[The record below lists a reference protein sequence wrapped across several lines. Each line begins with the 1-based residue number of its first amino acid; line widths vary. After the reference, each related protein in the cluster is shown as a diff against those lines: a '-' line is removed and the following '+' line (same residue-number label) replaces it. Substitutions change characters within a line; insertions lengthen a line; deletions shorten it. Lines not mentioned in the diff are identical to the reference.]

1 MATLFISYS
10 SNDRDIVKRIAID
23 LRSNG
28 FDVWLDEW
36 EIKVGQSIVK
46 SVGRGIDEADF
57 VVLVLSSNSVKSGW
71 VEVEW
76 SSAYWDQIR
85 DGEIR
90 LLPILLDKCKLPT
103 LLKSIKYADFRGD
116 YKNGMRELISSL
128 QQYTNVVNKVDVI
141 RFASDRYLWR
151 DSKDAIAFKN
161 VMERWGFEH
170 FSDYDDEILIRDSE
184 NLPVKTKHI
193 HKNINTNS
201 SINKLRNSYEKALK
215 LSSEENSKKILA
227 KSRKKIDE
235 MTKELGISYS
245 DAYSTIMTSETIEMI
260 TECVEEPFK
269 TFIFSLDGAID
280 VNEEKWMDNTEAALD
295 YGTKIIKLILD
306 VGRRYNNETVEA
318 DTDEILEWMINILYI
333 TGGTPRQMTGFPTL
347 GLNPFPSYDLRIS
360 ALQANLDGDK
370 KLGLAIT
377 LAWFFSLF
385 VENDYERRLSIIE
398 EYLDR
403 LEWCEEE
410 GDGEILLAFLKFAL
424 IENELDIPRK
434 TMIKLLDAK
443 AKHFSEANYFFLD
456 EEGEQDKEIVE
467 TLVTTLENLA
477 DQLRKL

>member
-10 SNDRDIVKRIAID
+10 SNDKDVVKKIAVD
-23 LRSNG
+23 LRSTG

-46 SVGRGIDEADF
+46 SVERGIDEADF

-71 VEVEW
+71 VEAEW
-76 SSAYWDQIR
+76 SSAYWNQIR

-90 LLPILLDKCKLPT
+90 LLPILLDKCKIPT
-103 LLKSIKYADFRGD
+103 LLKPIKYADFRGD
-116 YKNGMRELISSL
+116 YKNGMHDLISSL

-141 RFASDRYLWR
+141 HFASDRYLWR

-170 FSDYDDEILIRDSE
+170 FSDYDDEILIMDSE
-184 NLPVKTKHI
+184 NLSVKTKHI
-193 HKNINTNS
+193 NKNINTNS
-201 SINKLRNSYEKALK
+201 SINKLRNSYEKAIK
-215 LSSEENSKKILA
+215 LSSKENSQKILS
-227 KSRKKIDE
+227 KVRKKIDE

-245 DAYSTIMTSETIEMI
+245 DAYSTLMTSETNGMI
-260 TECVEEPFK
+260 TRCVEEPFK
-269 TFIFSLDGAID
+269 TFIFSLDRAIE
-280 VNEEKWMDNTEAALD
+280 VNEENWMDNTEKALD
-295 YGTKIIKLILD
+295 YGTQIIKLILD
-306 VGRRYNNETVEA
+306 VGRRYDDETAEA
-318 DTDEILEWMINILYI
+318 DTDEILEWIINILYI
-333 TGGTPRQMTGFPTL
+333 TGGTPTQMTGIPTL
-347 GLNPFPSYDLRIS
+347 GLNPFPSYNLEIS
-360 ALQANLDGDK
+360 ALQANVDGDK

-377 LAWFFSLF
+377 RAWFFSLF
-385 VENDYERRLSIIE
+385 LEHDYERRLKIID

-403 LEWCEEE
+403 LEWCEED
-410 GDGEILLAFLKFAL
+410 GDGEILLAFLQYAL

-434 TMIKLLDAK
+434 TVIKLLETK
-443 AKHFSEANYFFLD
+443 AKHFSEANYLFLD
-456 EEGEQDKEIVE
+456 EEGEQDEEIVE